1 MTAKAKVLA
10 SESPF
15 ASVAVTVY
23 VVLAAVPV
31 AVPLITPVEV
41 FSESPAGKLGET
53 EYVTGDVPPLKL
65 TGVNAVTATSL

>member
-1 MTAKAKVLA
+1 M
-10 SESPF
+10 
-15 ASVAVTVY
+15 
-23 VVLAAVPV
+23 VLAAVPV

-41 FSESPAGKLGET
+41 FSESPTGKLGET